1 MSEPVSGR
9 QALLAQVVDHM
20 IDTGVVA
27 TSLRALAAD
36 IGSSH
41 RMLIYHFAGQEGLV
55 AAVADEVGARHRELV
70 EDLADRGDLPAADVA
85 LAAWR
90 RLAAPRALP
99 LQALA
104 VQVHARLLEL
114 GLHERAADAVRA
126 WHDAGTSA
134 LVDRGWT
141 RAEARRLAAA
151 AIATGRGLLTELAAT
166 GDKRAADAA
175 AKVAVEAIF
184 AE

>member
-9 QALLAQVVDHM
+9 QALLSQVVDHM
-20 IDTGVVA
+20 VATGVVA

-55 AAVADEVGARHRELV
+55 SAVADEVGERHRALV
-70 EDLADRGDLPAADVA
+70 ADLADRGDLPAGDLA

-90 RLAAPRALP
+90 RITAPKALP
-99 LQALA
+99 LQTLA

-114 GLHERAADAVRA
+114 GLQDRAADAVRA
-126 WHDAGTSA
+126 WHDAATRV
-134 LVDRGWT
+134 LVERGWG
-141 RAEARRLAAA
+141 RADARRLATAVV
-151 AIATGRGLLTELAAT
+151 ATGRGLLAELAAT
-166 GDKRAADAA
+166 GDKRNADAA
-175 AKVAVEAIF
+175 ARVAVDALL